1 MCNTFDNL
9 LGYDSKNN
17 KSALDGII
25 GMRDLTEDFFSS
37 SKILINKLN
46 NYANKKT
53 TSNAKNEQD
62 QDTTGE
68 KSSCKSKA
76 CGCVSKEVSE
86 RKRRETEEDSF
97 EQTRFLYDT
106 AVVIR
111 KRLEEAIEDND
122 DFPEETFVTISLVN
136 NEAHIRTEVRD
147 DAGEP
152 YQTRALNDWLCEP
165 FFDEAERFGSMIRS
179 GVSSD
184 EFGPYFYI
192 QKVYNDGTEY

>member
-1 MCNTFDNL
+1 M
-9 LGYDSKNN
+9 GYDENSK
-17 KSALDGII
+17 KSALDGMI
-25 GMRDLTEDFFSS
+25 GMMEVADDFFWGSDA
-37 SKILINKLN
+37 LMNKLKK
-46 NYANKKT
+46 YENKKT
-53 TSNAKNEQD
+53 TSNAKDEQD

-76 CGCVSKEVSE
+76 CGCVSKETCE
-86 RKRRETEEDSF
+86 RKRRETEDDSF
-97 EQTRFLYDT
+97 KQTRFLYET
-106 AVVIR
+106 AIVIR

-152 YQTRALNDWLCEP
+152 YQAKAISDWLCEP
-165 FFDEAERFGSMIRS
+165 FFDEAARFGGMIRS

-184 EFGPYFYI
+184 EFGPYFYV
-192 QKVYNDGTEY
+192 QKVYSDGEF

>member
-1 MCNTFDNL
+1 MCNTFKNFM
-9 LGYDSKNN
+9 GYDDSK
-17 KSALDGII
+17 KSALDGMI
-25 GMRDLTEDFFSS
+25 GMVELADNFFWGSET
-37 SKILINKLN
+37 LMNKLKK
-46 NYANKKT
+46 YENKKT
-53 TSNAKNEQD
+53 TSNAKDEQD
-62 QDTTGE
+62 QNTTGE
-68 KSSCKSKA
+68 KSSCKSKT

-97 EQTRFLYDT
+97 EQTRFLYET
-106 AVVIR
+106 AIVIR

-165 FFDEAERFGSMIRS
+165 FFDEAARFGSMIRS

-192 QKVYNDGTEY
+192 QKVYSDGEY

>member
-1 MCNTFDNL
+1 MCNTFKNFM
-9 LGYDSKNN
+9 GYDDDSK
-17 KSALDGII
+17 KSALDGMI
-25 GMRDLTEDFFSS
+25 GMVELADNFLNEADNFLD
-37 SKILINKLN
+37 KIKRNE
-46 NYANKKT
+46 NKKKA
-53 TSNAKNEQD
+53 SNAKNEQD
-62 QDTTGE
+62 QDTVGKE
-68 KSSCKSKA
+68 SSCKSEA
-76 CGCVSKEVSE
+76 CGCVSEETRE

-97 EQTRFLYDT
+97 EQTRFLYET
-106 AVVIR
+106 AVIIR

-152 YQTRALNDWLCEP
+152 YQTRSLNDWLCKP
-165 FFDEAERFGSMIRS
+165 FFDEVARFGGMIRS

-192 QKVYNDGTEY
+192 QKVYSDGGEY

>member
-1 MCNTFDNL
+1 MCNTFKNFM
-9 LGYDSKNN
+9 GYDDDSK
-17 KSALDGII
+17 KSALDGFI
-25 GMRDLTEDFFSS
+25 GIGGAFKDFVSS
-37 SKILINKLN
+37 SEILMNKLN
-46 NYANKKT
+46 SYENKKEA
-53 TSNAKNEQD
+53 SNAKDEQD
-62 QDTTGE
+62 QDTVRKE
-68 KSSCKSKA
+68 SSCKSKT
-76 CGCVSKEVSE
+76 CGCVSEETRE

-97 EQTRFLYDT
+97 EQTRFLYET
-106 AVVIR
+106 AVIIR

-152 YQTRALNDWLCEP
+152 YQAKALSDWLCEP
-165 FFDEAERFGSMIRS
+165 FFDEAARFGSMIRS

-192 QKVYNDGTEY
+192 QKVYSDGGF